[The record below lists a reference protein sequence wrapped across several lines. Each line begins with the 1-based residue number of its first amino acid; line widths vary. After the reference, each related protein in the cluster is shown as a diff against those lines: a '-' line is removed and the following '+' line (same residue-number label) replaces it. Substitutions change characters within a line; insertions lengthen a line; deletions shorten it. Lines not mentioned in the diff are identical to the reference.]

1 MRLSLLLIV
10 LNSAFCI
17 AQKAEFFC
25 PKNTFTFP
33 ETKEGVVLKHTF
45 VIYNKGRAPFELLN
59 CEVECSCTSVE
70 VKETYLEPG
79 DSSNIEVAFDS
90 EGKVFYQDRTIKIT
104 TNIRKKPY
112 LLRFKV
118 KVIPKP
124 E

>member
-1 MRLSLLLIV
+1 MRFTLLLIV

-25 PKNTFTFP
+25 PSKTYKFP
-33 ETKEGVVLKHTF
+33 ESKEGAILQHTF
-45 VIYNKGRAPFELLN
+45 KVYNKGTAPFQLIN
-59 CEVECSCTSVE
+59 YDVECSCTSVDFE
-70 VKETYLEPG
+70 KVYLQPG
-79 DSSNIEVAFDS
+79 DSSSINVTFNT
-90 EGKVFYQDRTIKIT
+90 EGRDFYQDRIIKIT

>member
-1 MRLSLLLIV
+1 VRFTLIIIL

-25 PKNTFTFP
+25 PSNTYKFP
-33 ETKEGVVLKHTF
+33 ETKEGAIIQHTF
-45 VIYNKGRAPFELLN
+45 KVYNKGKAPFQLIN
-59 CEVECSCTSVE
+59 YDVECSCTSVDFE
-70 VKETYLEPG
+70 KDYLQPG
-79 DSSNIEVAFDS
+79 DSSSILVSFNT
-90 EGKVFYQDRTIKIT
+90 EGRVFYQDRIIKIST
-104 TNIRKKPY
+104 SIRKKPY